1 MPDRARFGG
10 AREPHFVRS
19 FERGLAVIR
28 AFDAE
33 HSALTLSEVARTCE
47 LTRAAARRFLLTL
60 VDLGYVHTDGR
71 LFRLTPR
78 VLELG
83 YAYLAGFTLP
93 DLALPHL
100 ERLVAQVGE
109 SSSLCVLDGDDI
121 VYVARV
127 PASRI
132 MTATITVG
140 TRFPAHVTSVG
151 RVVLA
156 HLPDEEIDARL
167 ARADLRPLTRRTL
180 TSADRLRAELRRVR
194 RQGYAVVDQEVEE
207 GLRSVAAPV
216 RDRDG
221 EVVAGVNIPVHAGR
235 TSVESVRRDLLPQL
249 LAAVARIEA
258 DLCVT
263 GTATGRARTVAPA
276 PPRAGRTRRTAEP
289 APLQVEHQP

>member
-1 MPDRARFGG
+1 MSAG
-10 AREPHFVRS
+10 AREPHFVQS

-28 AFDAE
+28 AFDADHPE
-33 HSALTLSEVARTCE
+33 LTLSEVARTCG

-60 VDLGYVHTDGR
+60 SDLGYVRTDGR
-71 LFRLTPR
+71 LFRLSPR

-83 YAYLAGFTLP
+83 YAYLSSFSLP
-93 DLALPHL
+93 DIAEPHL
-100 ERLVAQVGE
+100 EQLVAEVRE

-127 PASRI
+127 PTSRI
-132 MTATITVG
+132 MTASITVG

-151 RVVLA
+151 RVMLA

-167 ARADLRPLTRRTL
+167 ARAELRALTARTIVTTGL
-180 TSADRLRAELRRVR
+180 LRAELRRVR
-194 RQGYAVVDQEVEE
+194 RHGYAIVDQELEE

-221 EVVAGVNIPVHAGR
+221 DVVAAVNIPVHASR
-235 TSVESVRRDLLPQL
+235 NSVESVRRDLLPPL

-258 DLCVT
+258 DLRVV
-263 GTATGRARTVAPA
+263 AR
-276 PPRAGRTRRTAEP
+276 RR
-289 APLQVEHQP
+289 

>member
-1 MPDRARFGG
+1 MPDRERSG
-10 AREPHFVRS
+10 AVREPYFVRS

-33 HSALTLSEVARTCE
+33 HPARTLSDVARSCE

-60 VDLGYVHTDGR
+60 VDLGYVRTDGR

-83 YAYLAGFTLP
+83 YAYLSSCTLP
-93 DLALPHL
+93 DLAVPHL

-121 VYVARV
+121 VYAARV
-127 PASRI
+127 PTSRI

-151 RVVLA
+151 RVILA
-156 HLPDEEIDARL
+156 QLPDDEIDARL
-167 ARADLRPLTRRTL
+167 ARADLVALTRRTL

-194 RQGYAVVDQEVEE
+194 RQGYALVDQELEE

-221 EVVAGVNIPVHAGR
+221 EVVAAVNIPVHAGR
-235 TSVESVRRDLLPQL
+235 TSVEAVRRDLLPQL
-249 LAAVARIEA
+249 LATVARIEA
-258 DLCVT
+258 DLCAT
-263 GTATGRARTVAPA
+263 GTAASRARAVTSGVAPA
-276 PPRAGRTRRTAEP
+276 RSARP
-289 APLQVEHQP
+289 ASTPPLQVEHQP

>member
-1 MPDRARFGG
+1 MPDRDRFGG
-10 AREPHFVRS
+10 ARRPHFVRS
-19 FERGLAVIR
+19 FERGLAVVR

-33 HSALTLSEVARTCE
+33 HPALTLSEVARTCE

-60 VDLGYVHTDGR
+60 VDLGYVRTDGR

-83 YAYLAGFTLP
+83 YAYLSGVTLP
-93 DLALPHL
+93 DLAVPHL

-109 SSSLCVLDGDDI
+109 PSSLCVLDGDDI
-121 VYVARV
+121 VYLARV
-127 PASRI
+127 GARRI

-151 RVVLA
+151 RVALA

-167 ARADLRPLTRRTL
+167 ARADLVPLTRRTL
-180 TSADRLRAELRRVR
+180 TSPGRLRTELRRVR
-194 RQGYAVVDQEVEE
+194 RQGYAVVDQELEE

-216 RDRDG
+216 RDRHG

-235 TSVESVRRDLLPQL
+235 TSVESVRRDLLPHL
-249 LAAVARIEA
+249 LATAARIEA
-258 DLCVT
+258 DLRAT
-263 GTATGRARTVAPA
+263 GTATGRAGPVA
-276 PPRAGRTRRTAEP
+276 

>member
-1 MPDRARFGG
+1 MPDPARFGG

-28 AFDAE
+28 AFDTE
-33 HSALTLSEVARTCE
+33 HPALTLSEVARTCE

-83 YAYLAGFTLP
+83 YAYLSSVTLP
-93 DLALPHL
+93 DLAEPHL

-127 PASRI
+127 PTSRI
-132 MTATITVG
+132 LTATVTVG

-151 RVVLA
+151 RVILA
-156 HLPDEEIDARL
+156 QLPDEEIDARL
-167 ARADLRPLTRRTL
+167 TRADLRPLTRRTL
-180 TSADRLRAELRRVR
+180 VSPDQLRAELRRVR
-194 RQGYAVVDQEVEE
+194 RQGYAVVDQELEE
-207 GLRSVAAPV
+207 GLRSVAVPV
-216 RDRDG
+216 RDRNG
-221 EVVAGVNIPVHAGR
+221 EVVAAVNIPVHAGR
-235 TSVESVRRDLLPQL
+235 NSMESVRRDLLPHL
-249 LAAVARIEA
+249 LATVARIEA

-263 GTATGRARTVAPA
+263 GAATGRAGVAAPDGAATGRGPAGPPGTVTH
-276 PPRAGRTRRTAEP
+276 R
-289 APLQVEHQP
+289 

>member
-1 MPDRARFGG
+1 MPDRDRFGA
-10 AREPHFVRS
+10 ARRPHFVRS
-19 FERGLAVIR
+19 FERGLAVVR

-33 HSALTLSEVARTCE
+33 HPARTLSEVARACE

-83 YAYLAGFTLP
+83 YAYLSSVALP
-93 DLALPHL
+93 DLAVPHL

-127 PASRI
+127 GVRRI

-140 TRFPAHVTSVG
+140 TRLPAHVTSVG
-151 RVVLA
+151 RVLLA
-156 HLPDEEIDARL
+156 HLPDEETDARL
-167 ARADLRPLTRRTL
+167 ARADLGPLTRRTL
-180 TSADRLRAELRRVR
+180 TSADRLRTELRRVR
-194 RQGYAVVDQEVEE
+194 RQGYAVVDQELEE

-216 RDRDG
+216 RDRHG

-235 TSVESVRRDLLPQL
+235 TSVASVRRDLLPHL
-249 LAAVARIEA
+249 LATAARIEA

-263 GTATGRARTVAPA
+263 GTATGRAR
-276 PPRAGRTRRTAEP
+276 AGAV
-289 APLQVEHQP
+289 PLQVEHQP